1 MASGGTTRC
10 EAPEWVA
17 RFDHSAPGV
26 GEVIHDRTAELR
38 ERCPVARSDA
48 HGGFHVVTRARE
60 IRQVATDDATFSSA
74 VEGLGATMVLPT
86 PEGVS
91 APLFDSDR
99 PEHTRWR
106 RVMRPF
112 FSRSAAARY
121 EPHIRSVVRS
131 VLAGLRPRGEAD
143 LVADFAAVVPPLVT
157 AAVLG
162 VPEDRREEF
171 SALTRELFTSPPAG
185 SAHRPAGL
193 LLDLIRA
200 RRGEAEHR
208 DVLGAVVNAK
218 VREVDEDALLKH
230 AVMLVAAATLTTAD
244 TIANTALVLGT
255 RPGLRRRVLA
265 DPTLIPIL
273 VEESV
278 RHESAVAATGRTVR
292 RDTAL
297 AGVTLRQGDRLLL
310 LWGSGNRDADLF
322 PDGDVFRLDRPRPD
336 QHLGWGAGPH
346 RCLGVHLAR
355 LQLRVVVRE
364 LLEALPDFEPVPGY
378 RAERTFG
385 ALRGLRALPVRWT
398 ATTR

>member
-1 MASGGTTRC
+1 M
-10 EAPEWVA
+10 A

-48 HGGFHVVTRARE
+48 HGGFHVVTRARD

-74 VEGLGATMVLPT
+74 VEGLGATMALPT

-112 FSRSAAARY
+112 FSRDAAARH
-121 EPHIRSVVRS
+121 EPYIRSVARG
-131 VLAGLRPRGEAD
+131 VLADLRPRGEAD

-157 AAVLG
+157 AALLG
-162 VPEDRREEF
+162 VPGDRREEF
-171 SALTRELFTSPPAG
+171 SALARELFTSTPAG

-193 LLDLIRA
+193 LLELIRA

-208 DVLGAVVNAK
+208 PARGAVDHAR
-218 VREVDEDALLKH
+218 VRDHDVDDDALLKH
-230 AVMLVAAATLTTAD
+230 AVMMVAAATLTTAD

-255 RPGLRRRVLA
+255 RPELRQRVLA
-265 DPTLIPIL
+265 DPALIPAL

-292 RDTAL
+292 RATAL
-297 AGVTLRQGDRLLL
+297 AGVPLRRGDRVLL

-336 QHLGWGAGPH
+336 RHLGWGAGPH

-355 LQLRVVVRE
+355 LQLRVVVQE
-364 LLEALPDFEPVPGY
+364 LLAALPDFEPVPGY

-385 ALRGLRALPVRWT
+385 ALRGLRALPVRWSVT
-398 ATTR
+398 AG